1 VETGASHGELSLH
14 KSYCISAVILKVPSL
29 TKVIDMAAPAAT
41 TDNEDKKLFEHSIKA
56 LESQIA
62 NAGAHITID
71 SSTRLAYAR
80 EIRLMAKQLEAQAL
94 AGKITWGD
102 AAKQAQ
108 ETRNVIMEIFR
119 RQSTPVGRAMAQK
132 FKVTGYSLNELV
144 ARHASLNYGNNV
156 VFNNLSSIKKDR
168 VYASIVK
175 SAGKSNPKISA
186 ALARFSH
193 VGRALIVISLGI
205 SAYNIATSTDKLL
218 TTKKEV
224 LFTGAGIGGGIAGGA
239 LAGLACGPA
248 APVCVTMGAF
258 VGGALAAFGV
268 GIFQ

>member
-1 VETGASHGELSLH
+1 
-14 KSYCISAVILKVPSL
+14 
-29 TKVIDMAAPAAT
+29 MAAPAST
-41 TDNEDKKLFEHSIKA
+41 TDSEDKKLFEQSIKA
-56 LESQIA
+56 LESQLA
-62 NAGAHITID
+62 NAGAHITVD

-80 EIRLMAKQLEAQAL
+80 EIRLMAKKLEAQAL

-108 ETRNVIMEIFR
+108 ETRNLIMEIFR

-144 ARHASLNYGNNV
+144 ARHASLNYGDDV
-156 VFNNLSSIKKDR
+156 IFKDLTSVKKDR

-175 SAGKSNPKISA
+175 SAGKSNAEISA
-186 ALARFSH
+186 ALSRFSY

-205 SAYNIATSTDKLL
+205 SAYNIATSTSKLS
-218 TTKKEV
+218 TTRRE
-224 LFTGAGIGGGIAGGA
+224 LLSTGAGIGGGIAGGA
-239 LAGLACGPA
+239 LAGLTCGPA

-258 VGGALAAFGV
+258 VGGALAAFGI
-268 GIFQ
+268 GFF

>member
-1 VETGASHGELSLH
+1 MADP
-14 KSYCISAVILKVPSL
+14 VP
-29 TKVIDMAAPAAT
+29 TKDS
-41 TDNEDKKLFEHSIKA
+41 EDKKLFEQSIKA

-62 NAGAHITID
+62 NAGAHVTID

-80 EIRLMAKQLEAQAL
+80 EIKLMARKLEADAL
-94 AGKITWGD
+94 AGRMSWGD

-108 ETRNVIMEIFR
+108 ETRNLIMEIFR

-144 ARHASLNYGNNV
+144 ARHTSLHYGKEAM
-156 VFNNLSSIKKDR
+156 FKNLTSGKKDR
-168 VYASIVK
+168 VYAAIVK
-175 SAGKSNPKISA
+175 SAGKSNEKISA
-186 ALARFSH
+186 ALSRLSY
-193 VGRALIVISLGI
+193 VGRSLIVISLGI
-205 SAYNIATSTDKLL
+205 SAYNIATSTNKLSATRTEL
-218 TTKKEV
+218 
-224 LFTGAGIGGGIAGGA
+224 LSTGASIGGGIAGGA

-268 GIFQ
+268 GFF